1 MKINI
6 SLLAVLFFQFTCISQ
21 CLSGDCKN
29 GFGKYDF
36 GFAIYEGNFKADK
49 PNGQGTMDY
58 GGGEKFVGNF
68 KNGQEDGDGILYK
81 KNVPTNVTYSNG
93 KAKIREVQ
101 VVIGGNAPTVPGCVQ
116 GDCYNGFGIVKFD
129 SGNRYEGNFVNGIKS
144 GEGKFYFAS
153 GDIFTGTFKDNIY
166 TTGLYNYGKEAMTFE
181 GKFYSDGSPKTGKY
195 YYATNKATVLVE
207 NGKITK
213 IDNPVADE
221 ARRKAIEDSK
231 PHSCSACGGAG
242 MNAGVTRA
250 VEKQS
255 YYSINYVNSS
265 GNTVGTSSGNVA
277 KTTVYETSWPTECSA
292 CRGTGQERP
301 RGIIINT
308 GRY

>member
-1 MKINI
+1 MGT
-6 SLLAVLFFQFTCISQ
+6 SFSQ

-36 GFAIYEGNFKADK
+36 GFAIYEGNFVAEK

-68 KNGQEDGDGILYK
+68 KDGQEDGDGKLYK
-81 KNVPTNVTYSNG
+81 NNIPLDVTYRNG
-93 KAKIREVQ
+93 KVTYRSEK

-116 GDCYNGFGIVKFD
+116 GDCYNGFGIIKFD

-144 GEGKFYFAS
+144 GEGKFYFAGGNVFS
-153 GDIFTGTFKDNIY
+153 GKFKDNIY
-166 TTGLYNYGKEAMTFE
+166 TNGIFHYSKEMMSFTGDYNA
-181 GKFYSDGSPKTGKY
+181 DGTPKSGNY
-195 YYATNKATVLVE
+195 YYETNKATVTIA
-207 NGKITK
+207 NGKIIK
-213 IDNPVADE
+213 VDNPVA
-221 ARRKAIEDSK
+221 RRADSIAVENSK
-231 PHSCSACGGAG
+231 PRPCLKCGGGG
-242 MNAGVTRA
+242 MIAGVTRA
-250 VEKQS
+250 VQTES

-277 KTTVYETSWPTECSA
+277 RGTKYETSWPAECSA
-292 CRGTGQERP
+292 CRGTGQTYNP
-301 RGIIINT
+301 GTIINS